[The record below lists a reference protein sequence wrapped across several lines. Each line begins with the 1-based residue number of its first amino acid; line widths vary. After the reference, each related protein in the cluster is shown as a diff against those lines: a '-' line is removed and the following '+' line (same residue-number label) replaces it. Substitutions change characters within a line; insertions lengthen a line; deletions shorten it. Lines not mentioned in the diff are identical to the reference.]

1 MRVHVCQVLLSRW
14 RYKGV
19 LGKIICFKCKQE
31 QDSKKFWL
39 LQTLRAPQNPQKWWV
54 EWASNIETI
63 NTSQIARARPLDPLK
78 IDRTSIFVGNLDE
91 QVTETDLQEIFVQY
105 GEIAHVHV
113 VRKPG
118 VGLDQKRVFAFIKY
132 NSEKEASNAIENE
145 VWKKNIHTAYGRF
158 YPCYLRLET

>member
-1 MRVHVCQVLLSRW
+1 M
-14 RYKGV
+14 
-19 LGKIICFKCKQE
+19 
-31 QDSKKFWL
+31 

-105 GEIAHVHV
+105 GKIAHVHV

-145 VWKKNIHTAYGRF
+145 VWKKKHSCSIWPFLT
-158 YPCYLRLET
+158 CYLRLET